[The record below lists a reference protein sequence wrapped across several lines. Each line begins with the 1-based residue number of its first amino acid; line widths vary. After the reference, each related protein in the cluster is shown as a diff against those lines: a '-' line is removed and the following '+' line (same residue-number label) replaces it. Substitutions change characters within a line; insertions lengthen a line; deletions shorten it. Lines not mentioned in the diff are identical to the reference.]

1 MSRLL
6 IVSNRLPVSVRAEQG
21 ALQVVPSAGG
31 LATAM
36 RGPHERLDALWVGWP
51 GDVGKA
57 SEAERKAI
65 DGRLRAMRTGP
76 IYLSSSEVAHF
87 YDGFSNGVLWPLLHY
102 LLDKVR
108 LDAQRD
114 WEVYRAVNQRFADR
128 VVEHYAEGD
137 LVWVHDYQLT
147 LVPAMVRQQLPGARI
162 GFFLHVPFPSDDV
175 FRILPWREEIL
186 RGLLGADLI
195 GFHTESYRRN
205 FALACSSVLG
215 VEPGVDALWLGGRR
229 ARRGVHAIGND
240 FASFDGPARDPAVLA
255 EAAALRPQA
264 PGARLVLGVDRLDYT
279 KGILRRLLAV
289 ERLLEREP
297 SLRGRV
303 RFLQIAVPSREKVEA
318 YAELRRSVNE
328 AVGRI
333 NAHYGTPSEAPLHL
347 LYRSL
352 PAAQLV
358 ALYRAADAMLVTP
371 LRDGMNLVAKEY
383 VAARPDERGVLVLS
397 EFAGAAAELREALLV
412 NPFDLGAVAAAVK
425 RALDMPAH
433 EQAARMR
440 ALRAQVST
448 HDVHQW
454 AEGFLADLT
463 AGGGAAAGERSPP
476 VEAGRQALARLRE
489 AFRRARRA
497 PRRLLLL
504 DYDGTLV
511 PRPALPELAMP
522 DAPLLALLERLART
536 PSTEVHVVSE
546 RPRESLERWLGELP
560 LHLHAEHGFWSRP
573 AGAAAWRANRL
584 ASDAWKDRLR
594 PAFAALSRRTPGS
607 FVEET
612 FASIALHW
620 PGAEATVAAVRIREL
635 RERLGA
641 LVPADE
647 VELVEGIK
655 VLLVRLRGVNKA
667 LVAAAALADRPAGTF
682 VAAAGDGVTDD
693 DMFRAAPPEALTIRV
708 GGWPSATAAYQVD
721 SHAELRALLGE
732 LVPDPEDPPDA

>member
-6 IVSNRLPVSVRAEQG
+6 IVSNRLPVSLRSEQG
-21 ALQVVPSAGG
+21 ELQVVPSAGG

-36 RGPHERLDALWVGWP
+36 RGPHERLNALWVGWP

-57 SEAERKAI
+57 SEAERKVI
-65 DGRLRAMRTGP
+65 DGRLRAMSTGP
-76 IYLSSSEVAHF
+76 IYLSSSEVAHY

-114 WEVYRAVNQRFADR
+114 WEVYCAVNQRFADR
-128 VVEHYAEGD
+128 VVEHYREGD

-147 LVPAMVRQQLPGARI
+147 LVPAMVRQQLPSARI

-186 RGLLGADLI
+186 RGLLGADLL

-205 FALACSSVLG
+205 FALAAANVLG
-215 VEPGVDALWLGGRR
+215 LEPGAEALWFGGRQVR
-229 ARRGVHAIGND
+229 LGVYPIGID
-240 FASFDGPARDPAVLA
+240 FASFDGPARDAAVMA

-264 PGARLVLGVDRLDYT
+264 PGSRLVLGVDRLDYT
-279 KGILRRLLAV
+279 KGILRRLLAI
-289 ERLLEREP
+289 ERFLEREP
-297 SLRGRV
+297 ALRGRV

-352 PAAQLV
+352 PASQLV
-358 ALYRAADAMLVTP
+358 ALYRGADTMLVTP

-454 AEGFLADLT
+454 AEGFLSDLT
-463 AGGGAAAGERSPP
+463 ASTGAGAQATP
-476 VEAGRQALARLRE
+476 VEAGRRAFERLRGAFRQARL
-489 AFRRARRA
+489 A
-497 PRRLLLL
+497 PHRLLLL

-522 DAPLLALLERLART
+522 DSPLLALLGRLAHS
-536 PSTEVHVVSE
+536 PSTEVHVISE

-573 AGAAAWRANRL
+573 AGATAWQANRL

-594 PAFAALSRRTPGS
+594 PAFAALARRTPGS

-612 FASIALHW
+612 FASLALHC
-620 PGAEATVAAVRIREL
+620 PAAESTVAAARMREL
-635 RERLGA
+635 RELLGV
-641 LVPADE
+641 LVPVDE

-655 VLLVRLRGVNKA
+655 VLVVRLRGVNKA
-667 LVAAAALADRPAGTF
+667 LVASAALAARPAGTF
-682 VAAAGDGVTDD
+682 VVAAGDGVTDD
-693 DMFRAAPPEALTIRV
+693 DMFRAASSEALTIRV

-732 LVPDPEDPPDA
+732 LVPESDAAPDA